1 MLVTYRTNPLWTR
14 LGAQSEAGFTLIEML
29 IASVLAV
36 VLLGAVLAALENSQ
50 RVQARDTEW
59 ALTLQ
64 EGRAG
69 LARMAREI
77 RQASKVEK
85 AEASTILFMAAVSGK
100 TKPWQIK
107 YECSVAQSGTTYDE
121 CVRFAAEE
129 GTSLPTTGTPIVRDV
144 TNGTAVFSYSPTS
157 VSPNIV
163 TLKVEV
169 PAKGTLKQ
177 AGSSGYSHNVVLE
190 DAAFMR
196 NLDLT
201 G

>member
-1 MLVTYRTNPLWTR
+1 MIEVLV
-14 LGAQSEAGFTLIEML
+14 
-29 IASVLAV
+29 ASLLALVLFSAT
-36 VLLGAVLAALENSQ
+36 LAAFETSQ
-50 RVQARDTEW
+50 KVQARDTEW

-85 AEASTILFMAAVSGK
+85 AEAGTIDILATIAGK
-100 TKPWQIK
+100 SWQIK
-107 YECSVAQSGTTYDE
+107 YECGVAQSGTTYDE

-129 GTSLPTTGTPIVRDV
+129 GKSLPTTGSPVVRDV
-144 TNGTAVFSYSPTS
+144 ANGTAVFTYTPS
-157 VSPNIV
+157 VSPTVV
-163 TLKVEV
+163 TMKVEL

-177 AGSSGYSHNVVLE
+177 AGSSGYSHAVVLE
-190 DAAFMR
+190 NGAFMR
-196 NLDLT
+196 NLDLA